1 MHRPPFHLL
10 AAVVLT
16 ALVGVGAML
25 FGAFALA
32 IALGAISL
40 LAGAGLSSVVGILGM
55 TSVAF
60 GAAAVIGAVALWR
73 EASWAVPLVAF
84 IHVAT
89 LAGVL
94 IALET
99 SGSGPHI
106 TGGLVVSIAGLAAL
120 TVEVTS
126 DAAPAG
132 RRPDPRGLRSTQ
144 A

>member
-1 MHRPPFHLL
+1 MPRPPIHLL

-25 FGAFALA
+25 FGAFAVA
-32 IALGAISL
+32 VSLGAISL
-40 LAGAGLSSVVGILGM
+40 LAGAGVSGVVGILGL
-55 TSVAF
+55 TSFAF
-60 GAAAVIGAVALWR
+60 GAAAVLGAVALWR
-73 EASWAVPLVAF
+73 EASWAVPLAAF

-99 SGSGPHI
+99 SGPGPNI

-120 TVEVTS
+120 AVEATS
-126 DAAPAG
+126 DAAPIG